1 MTGVHAVRQAAVS
14 LFARQGYAGTGIR
27 ELGREVGLT
36 SATLYH
42 YAGGKEE
49 LLAGI
54 MREALTELLRSAR
67 DAVDGA
73 DDPAVQLARLVA
85 AHVGFSAVN
94 PQTTRVTD
102 HEVRALSPATRAELV
117 GMRDDYESLYA
128 RVLERGA
135 GTAVFALTDVRL
147 ARLGLLG
154 MCNGVANWY
163 QSGGRVDLETLQER
177 FIEFTCR
184 MVGTP
189 VLHLAQLGDLAAPV
203 RLACEPPAP
212 TGTTREES
220 A

>member
-1 MTGVHAVRQAAVS
+1 MTGVDAVRQAAVS

-27 ELGREVGLT
+27 ELGRAVGLT

-54 MREALTELLRSAR
+54 MRDALTELLRSAR
-67 DAVDGA
+67 EAVRGSE
-73 DDPAVQLARLVA
+73 DPAVQLARLVA

-94 PQTTRVTD
+94 PKTSRVTD
-102 HEVRALSPATRAELV
+102 QEVRALSPAAHAELV
-117 GMRDDYESLYA
+117 GMRDDYESMLA
-128 RVLERGA
+128 RVLERGTR
-135 GTAVFALTDVRL
+135 TAVFALTDVRL
-147 ARLGLLG
+147 ARLALLE

-163 QSGGRVDLETLQER
+163 QSGGRVDVETLQQR

-189 VLHLAQLGDLAAPV
+189 ALHLDDLGTIAPPV
-203 RLACEPPAP
+203 RLASEPVTSTDVA
-212 TGTTREES
+212 RE
-220 A
+220 ATA